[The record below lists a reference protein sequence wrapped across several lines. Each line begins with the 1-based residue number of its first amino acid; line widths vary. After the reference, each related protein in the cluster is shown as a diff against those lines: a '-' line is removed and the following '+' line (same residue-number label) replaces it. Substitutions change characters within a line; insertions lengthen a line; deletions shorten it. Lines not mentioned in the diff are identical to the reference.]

1 MRLDNY
7 LVEKGYFITRNK
19 AQQAIKNNRIKV
31 NNLIINKSGYDINEK
46 DIIEIE
52 KVEYEFVSRGGYKL
66 LKAIKEFNLDFNN
79 KIVIDIGASTG
90 GFSDCSIQFG
100 AKKVY
105 AIDVGSNQLDD
116 TLKNNPKIISIEN
129 TNARDLNTDDYKD
142 IDYIVMDLS
151 FISITK
157 LLDVLN
163 NLLFNNNINLI
174 VLIKPQFE
182 VENKFIN
189 KNGLVKNKEIHY
201 EVINKIINSFK
212 SHEIYLQKLTYSPI
226 RGEKSGNIEY
236 LAMFNKNYNIDIDK
250 INIKE
255 IINNAY
261 INFL

>member
-189 KNGLVKNKEIHY
+189 KNGLVKNKEIHH

-261 INFL
+261 NNFF